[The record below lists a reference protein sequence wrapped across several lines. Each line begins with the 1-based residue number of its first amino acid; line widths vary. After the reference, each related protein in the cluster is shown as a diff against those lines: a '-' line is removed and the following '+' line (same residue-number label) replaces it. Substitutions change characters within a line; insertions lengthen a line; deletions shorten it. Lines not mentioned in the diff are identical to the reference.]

1 MDKQETIVRLLQN
14 EKSRTE
20 TLGILNRK
28 LTEELEKAA
37 QLVNDYE
44 EANEDKKRICREIG
58 VVLFGEAG
66 APKQPALCDIQSY
79 VTDLKRNYDLI
90 KKS

>member
-14 EKSRTE
+14 EQGRNE
-20 TLGILNRK
+20 TLRLLVNK
-28 LTEELEKAA
+28 LTDELGKTYELVKAHEECNA
-37 QLVNDYE
+37 
-44 EANEDKKRICREIG
+44 DKERICREIG

-66 APKQPALCDIQSY
+66 APKQPSLCDIQSY